1 MPLSP
6 ALITFLRY
14 PREAPP
20 SWSTQSTD
28 DPAPIAVSRAD
39 ISRSHGITPAVIMLD
54 IVPVDPQNL
63 AVGTRHGELV
73 VEYDGAR
80 LSIPNCVI
88 DASSVSFSP
97 NGRIHS
103 LSIFDR
109 RWKWQYGSV
118 SGHYNRRTE
127 TGKLIVANDPEFR
140 TSSVM
145 NSQKTPQELAT
156 ILLNEMGETNFDV
169 SPLPEGTGPEVKWE
183 DDNPARELA
192 QLCEMFGCRVV
203 YGWDDRVRLFRI
215 GQSADDTGENRKW
228 ANRSERAAERRAQRL
243 ARLAG
248 TVINPPLPNP
258 LPVIRYSEA
267 IDIEDRP
274 DSITIATGP
283 ILHQWDFELEAVG
296 EDTDGS
302 IKLVKDLSFAPFPRQ
317 VDGGWG
323 GEQAAFSLLH
333 GANLDTENMDLQ
345 ELARKTIF
353 KWYRIKV
360 PFAFPDTYITRQ
372 DDQDVQVSLRMFNL
386 ADIKP
391 IVQHLATTSVEDGL
405 IVDNEP
411 IVYGRWCDLV
421 ENNVAKILPLPKTV
435 EGTVAGVPAVRLLV
449 PAGYSIDGRKGIVK
463 FREPMAVYKDPD
475 FKIFGPAELRLRASF
490 FHRDDRNGAWRTYH
504 VTRDQPL
511 PHIGTK
517 SLVIKRDDLT
527 PVKIAVFGDTFEDV
541 RLESNLEEIQDLASE
556 HINAIERTFFPS
568 HPTEIVLAGFYPQI
582 ELDGVIRT
590 VSFAIDSADT
600 TAPITTMVQIDQDV
614 PGIGQLAYVELR
626 QHERI
631 LALRDQ
637 AAVLRRIDRAT
648 QGIGVAGISTTGG
661 FF

>member
-1 MPLSP
+1 MTLSP
-6 ALITFLRY
+6 ALITFLRN
-14 PREAPP
+14 PRETP
-20 SWSTQSTD
+20 QSSSAKATY

-54 IVPVDPQNL
+54 IVPLDPENL
-63 AVGTRHGELV
+63 AAGTRHGELV

-203 YGWDDRVRLFRI
+203 YGWGGRGRLFRI

-302 IKLVKDLSFAPFPRQ
+302 IKLGKDLSFAPFSGNPRALWAPMMKWFWICS
-317 VDGGWG
+317 GSNS
-323 GEQAAFSLLH
+323 E
-333 GANLDTENMDLQ
+333 TENMDLQ
-345 ELARKTIF
+345 
-353 KWYRIKV
+353 
-360 PFAFPDTYITRQ
+360 
-372 DDQDVQVSLRMFNL
+372 
-386 ADIKP
+386 
-391 IVQHLATTSVEDGL
+391 
-405 IVDNEP
+405 
-411 IVYGRWCDLV
+411 
-421 ENNVAKILPLPKTV
+421 
-435 EGTVAGVPAVRLLV
+435 
-449 PAGYSIDGRKGIVK
+449 
-463 FREPMAVYKDPD
+463 
-475 FKIFGPAELRLRASF
+475 
-490 FHRDDRNGAWRTYH
+490 
-504 VTRDQPL
+504 
-511 PHIGTK
+511 
-517 SLVIKRDDLT
+517 
-527 PVKIAVFGDTFEDV
+527 
-541 RLESNLEEIQDLASE
+541 
-556 HINAIERTFFPS
+556 
-568 HPTEIVLAGFYPQI
+568 
-582 ELDGVIRT
+582 
-590 VSFAIDSADT
+590 
-600 TAPITTMVQIDQDV
+600 
-614 PGIGQLAYVELR
+614 
-626 QHERI
+626 
-631 LALRDQ
+631 
-637 AAVLRRIDRAT
+637 
-648 QGIGVAGISTTGG
+648 
-661 FF
+661 